1 MRSVWTWQLI
11 SIVKASLT
19 DAELITVKSCHFGYY
34 VEKSKQLSNRFTGA
48 HMSMKKMQQDSYLS
62 GGNAVFIESLYSRY
76 LKDENSVDENWRNWF
91 AELKK
96 GELEPDQ
103 DHLEVQAEMKTAV
116 RQKRNG
122 QAAAQR
128 STVNPAQHDA
138 KQLSVFQLINV
149 YRVKGHQRAK
159 LDPLGLAEPADIKEM
174 TLEGNNLSAADLD
187 TVFHSGSLFGIE
199 DAPLREIIERLE
211 KTYCGAIGT
220 EYMHIED
227 RVQKRWIQVQLE
239 TPMSTPNF
247 RKGRRNRILDR
258 VIAAENL
265 EKYLHTRYIGQKRFS
280 LEGGESL
287 IPILDRVV
295 QQAGVTSTHEVVIGM
310 AHRGR
315 LNVLT
320 NIFGKM
326 PSDLFD
332 EFEGKVELDDRY
344 NYDVKYHQG
353 FSSDIYSDSG
363 PMHLALAFNP
373 SHLEI
378 VDPVVEG
385 SVRARQRRLDDRTTN
400 DVLPVLIH
408 GDSAFAGQGVVMETF
423 NMCKTRGYKTG
434 GTIHIIVNNQIGF
447 TTSNPRDLRSSVY
460 CTEVA
465 RIVQAPIF
473 HVNGDDPEACVF
485 IAEIAVIYRETFQQ
499 DVVIDMVC
507 YRRYGH
513 NEADEPAVTQPLM
526 YQKIRKHPRLV
537 ERHAERLIAEGFITR
552 QKVDEMIADYRRA
565 VDEGG
570 AVALNVISGLEP
582 SAARDWAE
590 VKKGDVNI
598 TSGTAV
604 SVEKIQH
611 LGKRMLTLPDGFEL
625 HSRVAKIMDSRAKML
640 AGEVAGDWGFAENLA
655 YATLL
660 DDGLRI
666 RLSGQDSERGTFF
679 HRHAALHDQK
689 SGEIYKPLK
698 YIAEGQPR
706 FEVINSFLS
715 EEAVL
720 GFEYGYSSTDPKTLV
735 IWEAQFGDF
744 ANGAQ
749 VVIDQFISSGEIK
762 WGRLSGLVML
772 LPHGY
777 EGQGPEHSSARVE
790 RYLELC
796 AQHNMRVVQP
806 TMPAQIFHLLRSQM
820 LCGFRKPLV
829 VMSPKSLLRHPRAV
843 SPLSDYSEGEFQKVI
858 PEIDKLD
865 DAKVKRLILCSG
877 KIYFKLYE
885 SRQASYDHSTA
896 IVRVEQLYPF
906 PKIDLTAMH
915 TRYPNLTNIVWCQ
928 DEPRNQGAF
937 REFKARLNDIF
948 RPLRVQYA
956 GRSSSASP
964 AVGYLALHQEQE
976 ARLVS
981 EAFESEYT
989 TDLKGV
995 S

>member
-1 MRSVWTWQLI
+1 MKYVVQHKRAGNGI
-11 SIVKASLT
+11 SSS
-19 DAELITVKSCHFGYY
+19 ELS
-34 VEKSKQLSNRFTGA
+34 E
-48 HMSMKKMQQDSYLS
+48 
-62 GGNAVFIESLYSRY
+62 
-76 LKDENSVDENWRNWF
+76 
-91 AELKK
+91 
-96 GELEPDQ
+96 
-103 DHLEVQAEMKTAV
+103 
-116 RQKRNG
+116 
-122 QAAAQR
+122 
-128 STVNPAQHDA
+128 HDA
-138 KQLSVFQLINV
+138 KQVRVLQLINA
-149 YRVKGHQRAK
+149 YRVKGHERAG
-159 LDPLGLAEPADIKEM
+159 LDPLEMNPRPEVKEM
-174 TLEGNNLSAADLD
+174 TLAGNNLGEADLD
-187 TVFHSGSLFGIE
+187 TVFNTGSLFGVE
-199 DAPLREIIERLE
+199 AAPLREIIERVE
-211 KTYCGAIGT
+211 KTYCGTIGS

-227 RVQKRWIQVQLE
+227 RAQKRWIQVQIE
-239 TPMSTPNF
+239 TSLATPSF
-247 RKGRRNRILDR
+247 REGRRNRIMDR
-258 VIAAENL
+258 IIAAENL

-326 PSDLFD
+326 PSHLFD
-332 EFEGKVELDDRY
+332 EFEGNVELDERY

-353 FSSDIYSDSG
+353 FSSDIYTDSG

-385 SVRARQRRLDDRTTN
+385 SVRARQRRFTDRNTN

-423 NMCKTRGYKTG
+423 NMCQTRGYKTG

-447 TTSNPRDLRSSVY
+447 TTSNPRDMRSSLY

-465 RIVQAPIF
+465 RMVQAPIF

-485 IAEIAVIYRETFQQ
+485 IAEIAVKYRETFQR

-526 YQKIRKHPRLV
+526 YQKIRNHPRLADL
-537 ERHAERLIAEGFITR
+537 HAQRLIDEGFTTR
-552 QKVDEMIADYRRA
+552 EKIDDMVADYRRA
-565 VDEGG
+565 LEEGG

-582 SAARDWAE
+582 VAARDWAGLQE
-590 VKKGDVNI
+590 GDVNS
-598 TSGTAV
+598 TPGTKV
-604 SVEKIQH
+604 TKKKIQD
-611 LGKRMLTLPDGFEL
+611 LGKRMLTLPEGFQL
-625 HSRVAKIMDSRAKML
+625 HSRVARIMENRAKML
-640 AGEVAGDWGFAENLA
+640 AGKLPGDWGFAENLA

-660 DDGLRI
+660 DDGYSI

-679 HRHAALHDQK
+679 HRHAALHDQNT
-689 SGEIYKPLK
+689 GEIYKPLK
-698 YIAEGQPR
+698 FLAEDQPR

-720 GFEYGYSSTDPKTLV
+720 GFEYGYSSTDPRTLV

-749 VVIDQFISSGEIK
+749 VVIDQFISSGEMK

-777 EGQGPEHSSARVE
+777 EGQGPEHSSARIE

-796 AQHNMRVVQP
+796 AQHNMRVAQP
-806 TMPAQIFHLLRSQM
+806 TLPAQIFHLLRSQM

-829 VMSPKSLLRHPRAV
+829 VLTPKSLLRHERAV
-843 SPLSDYSEGEFQKVI
+843 SSLDDYSKGEFQKVI
-858 PEIDKLD
+858 PEIDKINKK
-865 DAKVKRLILCSG
+865 KVTRLILCSG
-877 KIYFKLYE
+877 KIYYKLYE
-885 SRQASYDHSTA
+885 SREHDYDHSTA
-896 IVRVEQLYPF
+896 IVRIEQLYPF
-906 PKIDLTAMH
+906 PKVDLKVIQEG
-915 TRYPNLTNIVWCQ
+915 YPALKNVVWCQ
-928 DEPRNQGAF
+928 DEPRNQGMF
-937 REFKARLNDIF
+937 REFKSRLNEIF
-948 RPLRVQYA
+948 APIQVQYA
-956 GRSSSASP
+956 GRISAASP
-964 AVGYLALHQEQE
+964 AVGYMALHQQQE
-976 ARLVS
+976 AQLVKD
-981 EAFESEYT
+981 AFEAEYS
-989 TDLKGV
+989 DKLE
-995 S
+995 

>member
-1 MRSVWTWQLI
+1 
-11 SIVKASLT
+11 
-19 DAELITVKSCHFGYY
+19 
-34 VEKSKQLSNRFTGA
+34 
-48 HMSMKKMQQDSYLS
+48 MSMKKMQQQSYLHGS
-62 GGNAVFIESLYSRY
+62 NAAFIEELYSRY
-76 LKDENSVDENWRNWF
+76 LKDENDVDENWRNWF
-91 AELKK
+91 AELRN
-96 GELEPDQ
+96 GELTADQ
-103 DHLEVQAEMKTAV
+103 DHLEIQAQMKTAV
-116 RQKRNG
+116 RNKKAGNG
-122 QAAAQR
+122 I
-128 STVNPAQHDA
+128 SGGDLHQHDA
-138 KQLSVFQLINV
+138 KQVRILQLINA
-149 YRVKGHQRAK
+149 YRVKGHQRAR
-159 LDPLGLAEPADIKEM
+159 LDPLSLNPLSEVKEM
-174 TLEGNNLSAADLD
+174 TLAGNDLSDADLD
-187 TVFHSGSLFGIE
+187 TVFNTGSLFGVE

-211 KTYCGAIGT
+211 KTYCGAIGS

-227 RVQKRWIQVQLE
+227 RSQKRWIQVQIE
-239 TPMSTPNF
+239 TSLATPNF
-247 RKGRRNRILDR
+247 REGRRNRILDR
-258 VIAAENL
+258 IIAAENL

-280 LEGGESL
+280 LEGGEAL
-287 IPILDRVV
+287 IPIVDRVV

-332 EFEGKVELDDRY
+332 EFEGNVDLDERY
-344 NYDVKYHQG
+344 NHDVKYHQG
-353 FSSDIYSDSG
+353 FSSDIYTDSG

-385 SVRARQRRLDDRTTN
+385 SVRARQRRLTDRTTN

-447 TTSNPRDLRSSVY
+447 TTSNPRDMRSSVY

-465 RIVQAPIF
+465 RMVQAPIF

-485 IAEIAVIYRETFQQ
+485 IAEIAVKYRETFKQ
-499 DVVIDMVC
+499 DVVIDMIC

-526 YQKIRKHPRLV
+526 YEAIRKHPRLA
-537 ERHAERLIAEGFITR
+537 ELHAQRLIDEGFTTR
-552 QKVDEMIADYRRA
+552 EKVDEMVADYRRA
-565 VDEGG
+565 LDEGG

-582 SAARDWAE
+582 TAARDWAGLQD
-590 VKKGDVNI
+590 GDVNAS
-598 TSGTAV
+598 SGTRVAAK
-604 SVEKIQH
+604 KIKQ
-611 LGKRMLTLPDGFEL
+611 LGQSILNLPQDFTLHP
-625 HSRVAKIMDSRAKML
+625 RVAKIMENRQQMIDGKL
-640 AGEVAGDWGFAENLA
+640 PGDWGFAENLA
-655 YATLL
+655 YATIL
-660 DDGLRI
+660 DDGYSI

-689 SGEIYKPLK
+689 TGEIYKPLK
-698 YIAEGQPR
+698 FLSENQPR

-749 VVIDQFISSGEIK
+749 VVIDQFISSGEMK

-777 EGQGPEHSSARVE
+777 EGQGPEHSSARIE

-806 TMPAQIFHLLRSQM
+806 TLPAQVFHLLRSQM
-820 LCGFRKPLV
+820 ICSFRKPLII
-829 VMSPKSLLRHPRAV
+829 MSPKSLLRHELAV
-843 SPLSDYSEGEFQKVI
+843 SPLSAYSKGEFMKVI
-858 PEIDKLD
+858 PEIDDID
-865 DAKVKRLILCSG
+865 DASVTRLVLCSG
-877 KIYFKLYE
+877 KIYYKLYQTRE
-885 SRQASYDHSTA
+885 QQYDHSTA
-896 IVRVEQLYPF
+896 IVRIEQLYPF
-906 PKIDLTAMH
+906 PKLDLNAIH
-915 TRYPNLTNIVWCQ
+915 ARYPALKNVVWCQ
-928 DEPRNQGAF
+928 DEPRNQGMF
-937 REFKARLNDIF
+937 REFKSRLNEIF
-948 RPLRVQYA
+948 APLQVQYS
-956 GRSSSASP
+956 GRISAASP
-964 AVGYLALHQEQE
+964 AVGYMALHLKQE
-976 ARLVS
+976 AQLVK
-981 EAFESEYT
+981 EAFEAGYS
-989 TDLKGV
+989 DKLD
-995 S
+995 

>member
-1 MRSVWTWQLI
+1 
-11 SIVKASLT
+11 
-19 DAELITVKSCHFGYY
+19 
-34 VEKSKQLSNRFTGA
+34 
-48 HMSMKKMQQDSYLS
+48 MSMKTMQQQSYLS
-62 GGNAVFIESLYSRY
+62 GSNAAFIEELYSRY
-76 LKDENSVDENWRNWF
+76 LKDENDVEENWRNWF
-91 AELKK
+91 AELKN
-96 GELEPDQ
+96 GELSADQ
-103 DHLEVQAEMKTAV
+103 DHLEIQAQMRSAV
-116 RQKRNG
+116 RNKRSG
-122 QAAAQR
+122 KGI
-128 STVNPAQHDA
+128 SGSELHEHET
-138 KQLSVFQLINV
+138 KQLKVFQLINV
-149 YRVKGHQRAK
+149 YRVKGHQRAR
-159 LDPLGLAEPADIKEM
+159 LDPLNLSKAPEVKEM
-174 TLEGNNLSAADLD
+174 TLAGNDLGAEELD
-187 TVFHSGSLFGIE
+187 TVFNSGSLFGIE
-199 DAPLREIIERLE
+199 DAPLREIIDRLE
-211 KTYCGAIGT
+211 KTYCGTIGS

-227 RVQKRWIQVQLE
+227 RSQKRWIQVQIE
-239 TPMSTPNF
+239 TSMAKPDF
-247 RKGRRNRILDR
+247 REGRRNRILDR
-258 VIAAENL
+258 IIAAENL

-280 LEGGESL
+280 LEGGEAL
-287 IPILDRVV
+287 IPIIDRVV

-332 EFEGKVELDDRY
+332 EFEGNVEFDERY

-353 FSSDIYSDSG
+353 FSSDIYTDSG

-385 SVRARQRRLDDRTTN
+385 SVRARQRRFTDRTTN

-423 NMCKTRGYKTG
+423 NMCQTRGYKTG

-447 TTSNPRDLRSSVY
+447 TTSNPRDMRSSLY

-485 IAEIAVIYRETFQQ
+485 IAEIAVKYRETFKQ

-513 NEADEPAVTQPLM
+513 NEADEPAVTQPMM
-526 YQKIRKHPRLV
+526 YEAIRKHPRLA
-537 ERHAERLIAEGFITR
+537 ELHADRLIKEGFTTR
-552 QKVDEMIADYRRA
+552 KKVDEMIADYRRA
-565 VDEGG
+565 LDEGG

-582 SAARDWAE
+582 TAARDWVGLTE
-590 VKKGDVNI
+590 GDVNS
-598 TSGTAV
+598 TAGTG
-604 SVEKIQH
+604 VEADRIQQ
-611 LGKRMLTLPDGFEL
+611 LGQRILTLPEGFKM
-625 HSRVAKIMDSRAKML
+625 HPRVARIMENRRKML
-640 AGEVAGDWGFAENLA
+640 DGNVQGDWGFAENLA
-655 YATLL
+655 YATIL
-660 DDGLRI
+660 DDGYSI

-679 HRHAALHDQK
+679 HRHAALHDQATGK
-689 SGEIYKPLK
+689 IYKPLK
-698 YIAEGQPR
+698 YLSADQPR

-749 VVIDQFISSGEIK
+749 VVIDQFISSGEMK

-777 EGQGPEHSSARVE
+777 EGQGPEHSSARIE

-806 TMPAQIFHLLRSQM
+806 TLPAQIFHVLRSQM
-820 LCGFRKPLV
+820 ACNFRKPLI
-829 VMSPKSLLRHPRAV
+829 VMSPKSLLRHELAV
-843 SPLSDYSEGEFQKVI
+843 SPLSAYSEGEFMKVI
-858 PEIDKLD
+858 PEIDDID
-865 DAKVKRLILCSG
+865 DARVKRLILCSG

-885 SRQASYDHSTA
+885 TREQQYDHGTA
-896 IVRVEQLYPF
+896 IARVEQLYPF
-906 PKIDLTAMH
+906 PKLDLNAMH
-915 TRYPNLTNIVWCQ
+915 ARYPALENIVWCQ
-928 DEPRNQGAF
+928 DEPRNQGMF
-937 REFKARLNDIF
+937 REFKSRLNEIF
-948 RPLRVQYA
+948 APLQVQYS
-956 GRSSSASP
+956 GRISAASP
-964 AVGYLALHQEQE
+964 AVGYMALHQKQE
-976 ARLVS
+976 TKLVRD
-981 EAFESEYT
+981 AFEAEYS
-989 TDLKGV
+989 DRLE
-995 S
+995 

>member
-1 MRSVWTWQLI
+1 
-11 SIVKASLT
+11 
-19 DAELITVKSCHFGYY
+19 
-34 VEKSKQLSNRFTGA
+34 
-48 HMSMKKMQQDSYLS
+48 MQEESYLF
-62 GGNAVFIESLYSRY
+62 GNNAVFIEELYSRY
-76 LKDENSVDENWRNWF
+76 LKNEADVDENWRSWF
-91 AELKK
+91 ESLKN
-96 GELEPDQ
+96 GELASDA
-103 DHLEVQAEMKTAV
+103 DHLEIQQQMKSAV
-116 RQKRNG
+116 MKRRNG
-122 QAAAQR
+122 AALV
-128 STVNPAQHDA
+128 SGDVLHEHDA
-138 KQLSVFQLINV
+138 KQVSVLQLINA
-149 YRVKGHQRAK
+149 YRVKGHQKAR
-159 LDPLGLAEPADIKEM
+159 LDPLSLSPIPEIKEM
-174 TLEGNNLSAADLD
+174 TLAGNKLGEEDLD
-187 TVFHSGSLFGIE
+187 TVFNTGSLFGVE
-199 DAPLREIIERLE
+199 EATLRDIIDRLE
-211 KTYCGAIGT
+211 KTYCGTVGS

-227 RVQKRWIQVQLE
+227 RAQKRWIQVQLE
-239 TPMSTPNF
+239 TSLASPNF
-247 RKGRRNRILDR
+247 REGRRNRILDR
-258 VIAAENL
+258 IIAAENL

-295 QQAGVTSTHEVVIGM
+295 QQAGVTQTHEVVIGM

-326 PSDLFD
+326 PSNLFD
-332 EFEGKVELDDRY
+332 EFEGNVEISDRY

-353 FSSDIYSDSG
+353 FSSDIYTDSG

-385 SVRARQRRLDDRTTN
+385 SVRARQRRFNDRKTN

-447 TTSNPRDLRSSVY
+447 TTSNPRDVRSTLY

-465 RIVQAPIF
+465 RMVQAPIF

-485 IAEIAVIYRETFQQ
+485 IAEIAVKYRETFQQ

-507 YRRYGH
+507 YRRHGH

-526 YQKIRKHPRLV
+526 YQAIRKHPRIVDLHAQRLV
-537 ERHAERLIAEGFITR
+537 DEGFTTR
-552 QKVDEMIADYRRA
+552 EKIDQMVEDYRRA
-565 VDEGG
+565 LDEGG
-570 AVALNVISGLEP
+570 AVALNVISGLEA
-582 SAARDWAE
+582 STARDWAGLHD
-590 VKKGDVNI
+590 GDVNI
-598 TSGTAV
+598 TPGTAV
-604 SVEKIQH
+604 EADTIQS
-611 LGKRMLTLPDGFEL
+611 LGKRMLTLPEGFKL
-625 HSRVAKIMDSRAKML
+625 HSRVKKIMENREKML
-640 AGEVAGDWGFAENLA
+640 KGEIPGDWGFAETLA

-660 DDGLRI
+660 NDGFRI

-679 HRHAALHDQK
+679 HRHAALHDQET
-689 SGEIYKPLK
+689 GEIYKPLK
-698 YIAEGQPR
+698 FLAEDQPR

-720 GFEYGYSSTDPKTLV
+720 GFEYGYSSTDPNALV

-749 VVIDQFISSGEIK
+749 VVIDQFISSGEMK

-777 EGQGPEHSSARVE
+777 EGQGPEHSSARIE

-806 TMPAQIFHLLRSQM
+806 TLPAQIFHLLRSQM
-820 LCGFRKPLV
+820 LCKFRKPLV
-829 VMSPKSLLRHPRAV
+829 VMTPKSLLRHESAV
-843 SPLSDYSEGEFQKVI
+843 SPLSAYSEGEFQKII
-858 PEIDKLD
+858 PEIDEVD
-865 DAKVKRLILCSG
+865 DSKVKRLILCSG

-885 SRQASYDHSTA
+885 TRAHEYDHTTA

-906 PKIDLTAMH
+906 PKVDLNAVH
-915 TRYPNLTNIVWCQ
+915 ERYPALENVVWCQ
-928 DEPRNQGAF
+928 DEPRNQGTF
-937 REFKARLNDIF
+937 REFKSRLNEIF
-948 RPLRVQYA
+948 APIQVQYS
-956 GRSSSASP
+956 GRISAASP
-964 AVGYLALHQEQE
+964 AAGYMALHLEQE
-976 ARLVS
+976 AKLVKD
-981 EAFESEYT
+981 AFEAEYS
-989 TDLKGV
+989 DKLD
-995 S
+995 

>member
-1 MRSVWTWQLI
+1 
-11 SIVKASLT
+11 
-19 DAELITVKSCHFGYY
+19 
-34 VEKSKQLSNRFTGA
+34 
-48 HMSMKKMQQDSYLS
+48 MSMKKMQQQSYLS
-62 GGNAVFIESLYSRY
+62 GGNAAFIEELYSRY
-76 LKDENSVDENWRNWF
+76 LKDENDVDENWRNWF
-91 AELKK
+91 AELKN
-96 GELEPDQ
+96 GELTPDQ
-103 DHLEVQAEMKTAV
+103 DHLEIQQQMRYAVQH
-116 RQKRNG
+116 KRPGNG
-122 QAAAQR
+122 I
-128 STVNPAQHDA
+128 SGGELHEHDA
-138 KQLSVFQLINV
+138 KQVRVLQLING
-149 YRVKGHQRAK
+149 YRVKGHERAR
-159 LDPLGLAEPADIKEM
+159 LDPLNMSEQSEIKEM
-174 TLEGNNLSAADLD
+174 TLAGNSLSEADFD
-187 TVFHSGSLFGIE
+187 TVFNTGSLFGVE
-199 DAPLREIIERLE
+199 DAPLREIIERVE
-211 KTYCGAIGT
+211 KTYCGTIGS

-227 RVQKRWIQVQLE
+227 RAQKRWIQVQIE
-239 TPMSTPNF
+239 TSLATPNF
-247 RKGRRNRILDR
+247 REGRRNRIMDR
-258 VIAAENL
+258 IIAAENL

-295 QQAGVTSTHEVVIGM
+295 QQAGVTNTHEVVIGM

-332 EFEGKVELDDRY
+332 EFEGNVEINERY

-353 FSSDIYSDSG
+353 FSSDIYTDSG

-385 SVRARQRRLDDRTTN
+385 SVRARQRRFNDRTTN

-423 NMCKTRGYKTG
+423 NMCQTRGYKTG
-434 GTIHIIVNNQIGF
+434 GTIHVIVNNQIGF
-447 TTSNPRDLRSSVY
+447 TTSNPRDMRSSLY

-465 RIVQAPIF
+465 RMVQAPIF

-485 IAEIAVIYRETFQQ
+485 IAEIAVKYRETFQR

-526 YQKIRKHPRLV
+526 YEAIRKHPRLADL
-537 ERHAERLIAEGFITR
+537 HAQRLIDEGFTTR
-552 QKVDEMIADYRRA
+552 EKIDEMVADYRRA
-565 VDEGG
+565 LDEGG

-582 SAARDWAE
+582 TAARDWAGLHE
-590 VKKGDVNI
+590 GDVNI
-598 TSGTAV
+598 TPGTKV
-604 SVEKIQH
+604 TKKKFQQ
-611 LGKRMLTLPDGFEL
+611 LGKQMLTLPEGFKL
-625 HSRVAKIMDSRAKML
+625 HSRVARIMENRQQML
-640 AGEVAGDWGFAENLA
+640 AGKIPSDWGFAENMA

-660 DDGLRI
+660 DDGYGI

-679 HRHAALHDQK
+679 HRHAAVHHQDT
-689 SGEIYKPLK
+689 GVIHKPLK
-698 YIAEGQPR
+698 YLADDQPR

-720 GFEYGYSSTDPKTLV
+720 GFEYGYSSTDPRTLV

-749 VVIDQFISSGEIK
+749 VVIDQFISSGEMK

-777 EGQGPEHSSARVE
+777 EGQGPEHSSARIE

-806 TMPAQIFHLLRSQM
+806 SLPAQIFHLLRTQM
-820 LCGFRKPLV
+820 MCGFRKPLI

-843 SPLSDYSEGEFQKVI
+843 SSLDDYIKGEFQKVI
-858 PEIDKLD
+858 PEIDKIND
-865 DAKVKRLILCSG
+865 KKVKRLILCSG
-877 KIYFKLYE
+877 KIYYKLYE
-885 SRQASYDHSTA
+885 TREQQYDHSTA
-896 IVRVEQLYPF
+896 IVRIEQLYPF
-906 PKIDLTAMH
+906 PRVDLKAIH
-915 TRYPNLTNIVWCQ
+915 DRYPALENVAWCQ
-928 DEPRNQGAF
+928 DEPRNQGMF
-937 REFKARLNDIF
+937 REFKSRLNEIF
-948 RPLRVQYA
+948 APIQVQYA
-956 GRSSSASP
+956 GRISAASP
-964 AVGYLALHQEQE
+964 AVGYMALHQKQE
-976 ARLVS
+976 AELVKS
-981 EAFESEYT
+981 AFEAEYS
-989 TDLKGV
+989 DKLE
-995 S
+995 

>member
-1 MRSVWTWQLI
+1 
-11 SIVKASLT
+11 LT
-19 DAELITVKSCHFGYY
+19 
-34 VEKSKQLSNRFTGA
+34 
-48 HMSMKKMQQDSYLS
+48 
-62 GGNAVFIESLYSRY
+62 
-76 LKDENSVDENWRNWF
+76 
-91 AELKK
+91 
-96 GELEPDQ
+96 PDQ
-103 DHLEVQAEMKTAV
+103 DHLEIREQMKYVVQH
-116 RQKRNG
+116 KRAGNG
-122 QAAAQR
+122 I
-128 STVNPAQHDA
+128 SSSELSEHDA
-138 KQLSVFQLINV
+138 KQVRVLQLINA
-149 YRVKGHQRAK
+149 YRVKGHERAG
-159 LDPLGLAEPADIKEM
+159 LDPLEMNPRPEVKEM
-174 TLEGNNLSAADLD
+174 TLAGNNLGEADLD
-187 TVFHSGSLFGIE
+187 TVFNTGSLFGVE
-199 DAPLREIIERLE
+199 AAPLREIIERVE
-211 KTYCGAIGT
+211 KTYCGTIGS

-227 RVQKRWIQVQLE
+227 RAQKRWIQVQIE
-239 TPMSTPNF
+239 TSLATPSF
-247 RKGRRNRILDR
+247 REGRRNRIMDR
-258 VIAAENL
+258 IIAAENL

-326 PSDLFD
+326 PSHLFD
-332 EFEGKVELDDRY
+332 EFEGNVELDERY

-353 FSSDIYSDSG
+353 FSSDIYTDSG

-385 SVRARQRRLDDRTTN
+385 SVRARQRRFTDRNTN

-423 NMCKTRGYKTG
+423 NMCQTRGYKTG

-447 TTSNPRDLRSSVY
+447 TTSNPRDMRSSLY

-465 RIVQAPIF
+465 RMVQAPIF

-485 IAEIAVIYRETFQQ
+485 IAEIAVKYRETFQR

-526 YQKIRKHPRLV
+526 YQKIRNHPRLADL
-537 ERHAERLIAEGFITR
+537 HAQRLIDEGFTTR
-552 QKVDEMIADYRRA
+552 EKIDDMVADYRRA
-565 VDEGG
+565 LEEGG

-582 SAARDWAE
+582 VAARDWAGLQE
-590 VKKGDVNI
+590 GDVNS
-598 TSGTAV
+598 TPGTKV
-604 SVEKIQH
+604 TKKKIQD
-611 LGKRMLTLPDGFEL
+611 LGKRMLTLPEGFQL
-625 HSRVAKIMDSRAKML
+625 HSRVARIMENRAKML
-640 AGEVAGDWGFAENLA
+640 AGKLPGDWGFAENLA

-660 DDGLRI
+660 DDGYSI

-679 HRHAALHDQK
+679 HRHAALHDQNT
-689 SGEIYKPLK
+689 GEIYKPLK
-698 YIAEGQPR
+698 FLAEDQPR

-720 GFEYGYSSTDPKTLV
+720 GFEYGYSSTDPRTLV

-749 VVIDQFISSGEIK
+749 VVIDQFISSGEMK

-777 EGQGPEHSSARVE
+777 EGQGPEHSSARIE

-796 AQHNMRVVQP
+796 AQHNMRVAQP
-806 TMPAQIFHLLRSQM
+806 TLPAQIFHLLRSQM

-829 VMSPKSLLRHPRAV
+829 VLTPKSLLRHERAV
-843 SPLSDYSEGEFQKVI
+843 SSLDDYSKGEFQKVI
-858 PEIDKLD
+858 PEIDKINKK
-865 DAKVKRLILCSG
+865 KVTRLILCSG
-877 KIYFKLYE
+877 KIYYKLYE
-885 SRQASYDHSTA
+885 SREHDYDHSTA
-896 IVRVEQLYPF
+896 IVRIEQLYPF
-906 PKIDLTAMH
+906 PKVDLKVIQEG
-915 TRYPNLTNIVWCQ
+915 YPALKNVVWCQ
-928 DEPRNQGAF
+928 DEPRNQGMF
-937 REFKARLNDIF
+937 REFKSRLNEIF
-948 RPLRVQYA
+948 APIQVQYA
-956 GRSSSASP
+956 GRISAASP
-964 AVGYLALHQEQE
+964 AVGYMALHQQQE
-976 ARLVS
+976 AQLVKD
-981 EAFESEYT
+981 AFEAEYS
-989 TDLKGV
+989 DKLE
-995 S
+995 

>member
-1 MRSVWTWQLI
+1 
-11 SIVKASLT
+11 
-19 DAELITVKSCHFGYY
+19 
-34 VEKSKQLSNRFTGA
+34 
-48 HMSMKKMQQDSYLS
+48 MSMKKMQQQSYLHGS
-62 GGNAVFIESLYSRY
+62 NAAFIEELYSHY
-76 LKDENSVDENWRNWF
+76 LQDEMSVDENWRNWF
-91 AELKK
+91 AELRN
-96 GELEPDQ
+96 GELTADQ
-103 DHLEVQAEMKTAV
+103 DHVQIQAQMKASV
-116 RQKRNG
+116 MNKRHTNG
-122 QAAAQR
+122 ATE
-128 STVNPAQHDA
+128 SVSNEHEA
-138 KQLSVFQLINV
+138 KQVKVLQLINSF
-149 YRVKGHQRAK
+149 RVKGHQRAQ
-159 LDPLGLAEPADIKEM
+159 LDPLGLAEMADIPEM
-174 TLEGNNLSAADLD
+174 TLAGHELGDADLD
-187 TVFHSGSLFGIE
+187 TVFKTGSLFGVDE
-199 DAPLREIIERLE
+199 VPLREIVRRLE
-211 KTYCGAIGT
+211 KTYCGTVGL

-227 RVQKRWIQVQLE
+227 LSQKRWIQEQIE
-239 TPMSTPNF
+239 TSLSTPDF
-247 RKGRRNRILDR
+247 REGRRNRILDR
-258 VIAAENL
+258 VIAAEIL

-332 EFEGKVELDDRY
+332 EFEGNVNLDERY
-344 NYDVKYHQG
+344 NHDVKYHQG
-353 FSSDIYSDSG
+353 FSSDIYTDSG

-385 SVRARQRRLDDRTTN
+385 SVRARQRRFPDRTTR

-447 TTSNPRDLRSSVY
+447 TTSNPRDMRSSLY

-485 IAEIAVIYRETFQQ
+485 VAEIATKYRETFQQ

-507 YRRYGH
+507 YRRHGH

-526 YQKIRKHPRLV
+526 YDAIRKHPRLV
-537 ERHAERLIAEGFITR
+537 DRHAERLIEEGFTTR
-552 QKVDEMIADYRRA
+552 EKIDEMVADYRRA
-565 VDEGG
+565 LDEGG

-582 SAARDWAE
+582 ATARDWAALHD
-590 VKKGDVNI
+590 GDVNI
-598 TSGTAV
+598 TPGTAV
-604 SVEKIQH
+604 AADKVQQ
-611 LGKRMLTLPDGFEL
+611 LGQSILTLPEGYKL
-625 HSRVAKIMDSRAKML
+625 HPRVAKIMEGRQNML
-640 AGEVAGDWGFAENLA
+640 DGEIAGDWGFAENLA

-660 DDGLRI
+660 DDGYNI

-689 SGEIYKPLK
+689 TGEIYKPLK
-698 YIAEGQPR
+698 HISEHQPR

-749 VVIDQFISSGEIK
+749 VVIDQFISSGEMK
-762 WGRLSGLVML
+762 WGRLSGLVMM

-777 EGQGPEHSSARVE
+777 EGQGPEHSSARIE

-796 AQHNMRVVQP
+796 AQHNMRVAQP
-806 TMPAQIFHLLRSQM
+806 TLPAQIFHLLRSQM
-820 LCGFRKPLV
+820 VCGFRKPLII
-829 VMSPKSLLRHPRAV
+829 MTPKSLLRHERAV
-843 SPLSDYSEGEFQKVI
+843 STLADYSEGEFKKVI
-858 PEIDKLD
+858 PEVDDID
-865 DAKVKRLILCSG
+865 DAAVKRLILCSG
-877 KIYFKLYE
+877 KVYFKLYE
-885 SRQASYDHSTA
+885 SRAENYDHSTA

-906 PKIDLTAMH
+906 PKQDLNEIHA
-915 TRYPNLTNIVWCQ
+915 RYPALENVVWCQ
-928 DEPRNQGAF
+928 DEPRNQGMF
-937 REFKARLNDIF
+937 REFKSRLNEIF
-948 RPLRVQYA
+948 TPIQVQYA
-956 GRSSSASP
+956 GRISAASP
-964 AVGYLALHQEQE
+964 AVGYMALHLQQETE
-976 ARLVS
+976 MVKS
-981 EAFESEYT
+981 AFEAEYS
-989 TDLKGV
+989 DRLE
-995 S
+995 

>member
-1 MRSVWTWQLI
+1 
-11 SIVKASLT
+11 
-19 DAELITVKSCHFGYY
+19 
-34 VEKSKQLSNRFTGA
+34 
-48 HMSMKKMQQDSYLS
+48 MSMKKMQQQSYLHGS
-62 GGNAVFIESLYSRY
+62 NAAFIEDLYSRY
-76 LKDENSVDENWRNWF
+76 LKDENAVEENWRNWF
-91 AELKK
+91 AELRN
-96 GELEPDQ
+96 GELTADQ
-103 DHLEVQAEMKTAV
+103 DHLEIQAQMKSAV
-116 RQKRNG
+116 RNKKSGNG
-122 QAAAQR
+122 I
-128 STVNPAQHDA
+128 SSGELHQHDA
-138 KQLSVFQLINV
+138 KQVRILQLINA
-149 YRVKGHQRAK
+149 YRVKGHQRAQ
-159 LDPLGLAEPADIKEM
+159 LDPLALNPLSEVKEM
-174 TLEGNNLSAADLD
+174 TLAGNDLSEADLD
-187 TVFHSGSLFGIE
+187 TVFNTGSLFGVE

-211 KTYCGAIGT
+211 KTYCGAIGS

-227 RVQKRWIQVQLE
+227 RSQKRWIQVQIE
-239 TPMSTPNF
+239 TSLATPNF
-247 RKGRRNRILDR
+247 REGRRNRILDR
-258 VIAAENL
+258 IIAAENL

-287 IPILDRVV
+287 IPIVDRVV

-332 EFEGKVELDDRY
+332 EFEGNVELDERY
-344 NYDVKYHQG
+344 NHDVKYHQG
-353 FSSDIYSDSG
+353 FSSDIYTDSG

-385 SVRARQRRLDDRTTN
+385 SVRARQRRLTDRTTN
-400 DVLPVLIH
+400 DVLPVLVH

-447 TTSNPRDLRSSVY
+447 TTSNPRDMRSSVY

-465 RIVQAPIF
+465 RMVQAPIF

-485 IAEIAVIYRETFQQ
+485 IAEIAVKYRETFKQ

-526 YQKIRKHPRLV
+526 YQAIRKHPRLA
-537 ERHAERLIAEGFITR
+537 ELHAQRLIDEGFTTR
-552 QKVDEMIADYRRA
+552 EKIDEMIADYRRA
-565 VDEGG
+565 LDEGG

-582 SAARDWAE
+582 MAARDW
-590 VKKGDVNI
+590 VGLQDGDVND
-598 TSGTAV
+598 TSGTGVAAK
-604 SVEKIQH
+604 KIKQ
-611 LGKRMLTLPDGFEL
+611 LGQAILNLPQDFTLHP
-625 HSRVAKIMDSRAKML
+625 RVAKIMENRQQMIDGKIQ
-640 AGEVAGDWGFAENLA
+640 GDWGFAENLA
-655 YATLL
+655 YATIL
-660 DDGLRI
+660 DDGYSI

-689 SGEIYKPLK
+689 TGEIYKPLK
-698 YIAEGQPR
+698 YLSENQPR

-744 ANGAQ
+744 AKGAQ
-749 VVIDQFISSGEIK
+749 VVIDQFISSGEMK

-777 EGQGPEHSSARVE
+777 EGQGPEHSSARIE

-806 TMPAQIFHLLRSQM
+806 TLPAQVFHVLRSQM
-820 LCGFRKPLV
+820 NCGFRKPLI
-829 VMSPKSLLRHPRAV
+829 VMSPKSLLRHELAV
-843 SPLSDYSEGEFQKVI
+843 SPLSAYSKGEFMKVI
-858 PEIDKLD
+858 PEIDDID
-865 DAKVKRLILCSG
+865 DASVTRLVLCSG
-877 KIYFKLYE
+877 KIYYKLYE
-885 SRQASYDHSTA
+885 TREQQYDHSTA
-896 IVRVEQLYPF
+896 IVRIEQLYPF
-906 PKIDLTAMH
+906 PKLDLNAIH
-915 TRYPNLTNIVWCQ
+915 ARYPALKNVVWCQ
-928 DEPRNQGAF
+928 DEPRNQGMF
-937 REFKARLNDIF
+937 REFKSRLNEIF
-948 RPLRVQYA
+948 APLQVQYS
-956 GRSSSASP
+956 GRISAASP
-964 AVGYLALHQEQE
+964 AVGYMALHQKQE
-976 ARLVS
+976 AQLVR
-981 EAFESEYT
+981 EAFEAGYS
-989 TDLKGV
+989 DKLD
-995 S
+995 

>member
-1 MRSVWTWQLI
+1 
-11 SIVKASLT
+11 
-19 DAELITVKSCHFGYY
+19 
-34 VEKSKQLSNRFTGA
+34 
-48 HMSMKKMQQDSYLS
+48 MSMKKMQQQSYLS
-62 GGNAVFIESLYSRY
+62 GANAAFIEELYSRY
-76 LKDENSVDENWRNWF
+76 LKDENDVDENWRNWF
-91 AELKK
+91 AELKN
-96 GELEPDQ
+96 GELTPDQ
-103 DHLEVQAEMKTAV
+103 DHLEIQQQMKYAV
-116 RQKRNG
+116 LHKRPGNG
-122 QAAAQR
+122 I
-128 STVNPAQHDA
+128 SGGELHEHDA
-138 KQLSVFQLINV
+138 KQVRVLQLINA
-149 YRVKGHQRAK
+149 YRVKGHEKAR
-159 LDPLGLAEPADIKEM
+159 LDPLKMSPRTEIKEM
-174 TLEGNNLSAADLD
+174 TLAGNNLSEADLD
-187 TVFHSGSLFGIE
+187 TVFNTGSLFGVE
-199 DAPLREIIERLE
+199 DATLREIIERVD
-211 KTYCGAIGT
+211 KTYCGAIGS

-227 RVQKRWIQVQLE
+227 RAQKRWIQVQIE
-239 TPMSTPNF
+239 TSLATPNF
-247 RKGRRNRILDR
+247 REGRRNRIMDR
-258 VIAAENL
+258 IIAAENL

-287 IPILDRVV
+287 IPIVDRVV

-332 EFEGKVELDDRY
+332 EFEGNVELDERY
-344 NYDVKYHQG
+344 NHDVKYHQG
-353 FSSDIYSDSG
+353 FSSDIYTDSG

-385 SVRARQRRLDDRTTN
+385 SVRARQRRFSDRTTN

-423 NMCKTRGYKTG
+423 NMCQTRGYKTG

-447 TTSNPRDLRSSVY
+447 TTSNPRDMRSSLY

-465 RIVQAPIF
+465 RMVQAPIF

-485 IAEIAVIYRETFQQ
+485 IAEIAVKYRETFQR

-526 YQKIRKHPRLV
+526 YAAIRKHPRLADL
-537 ERHAERLIAEGFITR
+537 HAQRLIDEGFTTR
-552 QKVDEMIADYRRA
+552 EKIDEMVADYRRA
-565 VDEGG
+565 LDEGG

-582 SAARDWAE
+582 TTARDWAGLHE
-590 VKKGDVNI
+590 GDVN
-598 TSGTAV
+598 TTPGTKV
-604 SVEKIQH
+604 TKKKFQE
-611 LGKRMLTLPDGFEL
+611 LGQRMLTLPEGFKM
-625 HSRVAKIMDSRAKML
+625 HSRVARIMENRQQML
-640 AGEVAGDWGFAENLA
+640 AGKLPSDWGFAENMA

-660 DDGLRI
+660 DDGYGV

-679 HRHAALHDQK
+679 HRHAAVHDQNT
-689 SGEIYKPLK
+689 GDIHKPLK
-698 YIAEGQPR
+698 YLSEDQPR

-749 VVIDQFISSGEIK
+749 VV
-762 WGRLSGLVML
+762 SGLVML

-777 EGQGPEHSSARVE
+777 EGQGPEHSSARIE

-806 TMPAQIFHLLRSQM
+806 SLPAQVFHLLRSQM
-820 LCGFRKPLV
+820 MCGFRKPLV
-829 VMSPKSLLRHPRAV
+829 VMSPKSLLRHERAV
-843 SPLSDYSEGEFQKVI
+843 SSLDDYSKGEFQKVI
-858 PEIDKLD
+858 PEIDKVND
-865 DAKVKRLILCSG
+865 KKVKRLILCSG

-885 SRQASYDHSTA
+885 TREQQYDQSTA
-896 IVRVEQLYPF
+896 IVRIEQLYPF
-906 PKIDLTAMH
+906 PRVDLKAIH
-915 TRYPNLTNIVWCQ
+915 DRYPALKNVVWCQ
-928 DEPRNQGAF
+928 DEPRNQGMF
-937 REFKARLNDIF
+937 REFKSRLNEIF
-948 RPLRVQYA
+948 APIQVQYA
-956 GRSSSASP
+956 GRISAASP
-964 AVGYLALHQEQE
+964 AVGYMALHQKQE
-976 ARLVS
+976 AELVKS
-981 EAFESEYT
+981 AFEAEYS
-989 TDLKGV
+989 DKLE
-995 S
+995 

>member
-1 MRSVWTWQLI
+1 
-11 SIVKASLT
+11 
-19 DAELITVKSCHFGYY
+19 
-34 VEKSKQLSNRFTGA
+34 
-48 HMSMKKMQQDSYLS
+48 MSMKKMQQQSYLHGS
-62 GGNAVFIESLYSRY
+62 NAAFIEELYSHY
-76 LKDENSVDENWRNWF
+76 LQDEMSVDENWRNWF
-91 AELKK
+91 AELRN
-96 GELEPDQ
+96 GELTADQ
-103 DHLEVQAEMKTAV
+103 DHVQIQAQMKAAV
-116 RQKRNG
+116 MNKRHTNG
-122 QAAAQR
+122 ATE
-128 STVNPAQHDA
+128 SVSNEHEA
-138 KQLSVFQLINV
+138 KQVKVLQLINSF
-149 YRVKGHQRAK
+149 RVKGHQRAQ
-159 LDPLGLAEPADIKEM
+159 LDPLGLAEMADIPEM
-174 TLEGNNLSAADLD
+174 TLAGHELGDADLD
-187 TVFHSGSLFGIE
+187 TVFKTGSLFGVDE
-199 DAPLREIIERLE
+199 VPLREIVRRLE
-211 KTYCGAIGT
+211 KTYCGTVGL

-227 RVQKRWIQVQLE
+227 LSQKRWIQEQIE
-239 TPMSTPNF
+239 TSLSTPDF
-247 RKGRRNRILDR
+247 REGRRNRILDR
-258 VIAAENL
+258 VIAAEIL

-332 EFEGKVELDDRY
+332 EFEGNVNLDERY
-344 NYDVKYHQG
+344 NHDVKYHQG
-353 FSSDIYSDSG
+353 FSSDIYTDSG

-385 SVRARQRRLDDRTTN
+385 SVRARQRRFPDRTTR

-447 TTSNPRDLRSSVY
+447 TTSNPRDMRSSLY

-485 IAEIAVIYRETFQQ
+485 VAEIATKYRETFQQ

-507 YRRYGH
+507 YRRHGH

-526 YQKIRKHPRLV
+526 YDAIRKHPRLV
-537 ERHAERLIAEGFITR
+537 DRHAERLIEEGFTTR
-552 QKVDEMIADYRRA
+552 EKIDEMVADYRRA
-565 VDEGG
+565 LDEGG

-582 SAARDWAE
+582 ATARDWAALHD
-590 VKKGDVNI
+590 GDVNI
-598 TSGTAV
+598 TPGTAV
-604 SVEKIQH
+604 AADKVQQ
-611 LGKRMLTLPDGFEL
+611 LGQSILTLPEGYKL
-625 HSRVAKIMDSRAKML
+625 HPRVAKIMEGRQNML
-640 AGEVAGDWGFAENLA
+640 DGEIAGDWGFAENLA

-660 DDGLRI
+660 DDGYNI

-689 SGEIYKPLK
+689 TGEIYKPLK
-698 YIAEGQPR
+698 HISEHQPR

-749 VVIDQFISSGEIK
+749 VVIDQFISSGEMK
-762 WGRLSGLVML
+762 WGRLSGLVMM

-777 EGQGPEHSSARVE
+777 EGQGPEHSSARIE

-796 AQHNMRVVQP
+796 AQHNMRVAQP
-806 TMPAQIFHLLRSQM
+806 TLPAQIFHLLRSQM
-820 LCGFRKPLV
+820 VCGFRKPLII
-829 VMSPKSLLRHPRAV
+829 MTPKSLLRHERAV
-843 SPLSDYSEGEFQKVI
+843 STLADYSEGEFKKVI
-858 PEIDKLD
+858 PEVDDID
-865 DAKVKRLILCSG
+865 DAAVKRLILCSG
-877 KIYFKLYE
+877 KVYFKLYE
-885 SRQASYDHSTA
+885 SRAENYDHSTA

-906 PKIDLTAMH
+906 PKQDLNEIHA
-915 TRYPNLTNIVWCQ
+915 RYPALENVVWCQ
-928 DEPRNQGAF
+928 DEPRNQGMF
-937 REFKARLNDIF
+937 REFKSRLNEIF
-948 RPLRVQYA
+948 TPIQVQYA
-956 GRSSSASP
+956 GRISAASP
-964 AVGYLALHQEQE
+964 AVGYMALHLQQETE
-976 ARLVS
+976 MVKS
-981 EAFESEYT
+981 AFEAEYS
-989 TDLKGV
+989 DRLE
-995 S
+995 

>member
-1 MRSVWTWQLI
+1 
-11 SIVKASLT
+11 
-19 DAELITVKSCHFGYY
+19 
-34 VEKSKQLSNRFTGA
+34 
-48 HMSMKKMQQDSYLS
+48 MSMKKMQQQSYLHGS
-62 GGNAVFIESLYSRY
+62 NAAFIEELYSRY
-76 LKDENSVDENWRNWF
+76 LQDENSVDENWRNWF
-91 AELKK
+91 SELGNGELRK
-96 GELEPDQ
+96 GELIPDQ
-103 DHLEVQAEMKTAV
+103 DHLQIQAQMKTTV
-116 RQKRNG
+116 MNKRRG
-122 QAAAQR
+122 SAATG
-128 STVNPAQHDA
+128 TVSNEHEG
-138 KQLSVFQLINV
+138 KQVKVLQLISA
-149 YRVKGHQRAK
+149 YRVKGHQKAR
-159 LDPLGLAEPADIKEM
+159 LDPLGLAEIPDILEM
-174 TLEGNNLSAADLD
+174 TLAGNELGEADLD
-187 TVFHSGSLFGIE
+187 TVFKTGSLFGVDE
-199 DAPLREIIERLE
+199 VPLREIIRRLE
-211 KTYCGAIGT
+211 KTYCGTIGL

-227 RVQKRWIQVQLE
+227 RAQKRWIQVQIE
-239 TPMSTPNF
+239 TSLSTPDF
-247 RKGRRNRILDR
+247 REGRRNRILDR
-258 VIAAENL
+258 IIASENL

-287 IPILDRVV
+287 IPILDRVI
-295 QQAGVTSTHEVVIGM
+295 QQSGVTNTREVVIGM

-332 EFEGKVELDDRY
+332 EFEGNVEMDQGY

-353 FSSDIYSDSG
+353 FSSDIYTDSG

-385 SVRARQRRLDDRTTN
+385 SVRARQRRFPDRTTR

-447 TTSNPRDLRSSVY
+447 TTSNPRDMRSSFY

-485 IAEIAVIYRETFQQ
+485 IAEIAIKFRETFNQ

-526 YQKIRKHPRLV
+526 YAAIRKHPRLV
-537 ERHAERLIAEGFITR
+537 ELHAKRLIKEGFTT
-552 QKVDEMIADYRRA
+552 QEKVDEMIADYRRA
-565 VDEGG
+565 LDEGG

-582 SAARDWAE
+582 TTARDWAGLQD
-590 VKKGDVNI
+590 GDVNI
-598 TSGTAV
+598 TPGTAV
-604 SVEKIQH
+604 TAKKIQQ
-611 LGKRMLTLPDGFEL
+611 LGQQILTLPEGYKL
-625 HSRVAKIMDSRAKML
+625 HPRVARIMENRQKML
-640 AGEVAGDWGFAENLA
+640 DGELAGDWGFAENLA
-655 YATLL
+655 YAALL
-660 DDGLRI
+660 DDGYNI

-679 HRHAALHDQK
+679 HRHAALHDQNT
-689 SGEIYKPLK
+689 GEIYKPLK
-698 YIAEGQPR
+698 HLSENQPR

-749 VVIDQFISSGEIK
+749 VVIDQFISSGEMK

-777 EGQGPEHSSARVE
+777 EGQGPEHSSARIE

-806 TMPAQIFHLLRSQM
+806 TLPSQIFHLLRSQM
-820 LCGFRKPLV
+820 MCNFRKPLIV
-829 VMSPKSLLRHPRAV
+829 LSPKSLLRHERAV
-843 SPLSDYSEGEFQKVI
+843 SRLDDYSNGEFQKVI
-858 PEIDKLD
+858 PEIDDID
-865 DAKVKRLILCSG
+865 DSAVKRLVLCSG
-877 KIYFKLYE
+877 KIYYKLYE
-885 SRQASYDHSTA
+885 TREEQYDKTTA

-906 PKIDLTAMH
+906 PKQDLNDIMA
-915 TRYPNLTNIVWCQ
+915 RYPALENVVWCQ
-928 DEPRNQGAF
+928 DEPRNQGMF
-937 REFKARLNDIF
+937 REFKSRLNEIF
-948 RPLRVQYA
+948 KPIQVQYS
-956 GRSSSASP
+956 GRISAASP
-964 AVGYLALHQEQE
+964 AVGYMALHLQQE
-976 ARLVS
+976 AKLVKDSFEAEYSDRL
-981 EAFESEYT
+981 E
-989 TDLKGV
+989 
-995 S
+995 

>member
-1 MRSVWTWQLI
+1 MI
-11 SIVKASLT
+11 
-19 DAELITVKSCHFGYY
+19 
-34 VEKSKQLSNRFTGA
+34 
-48 HMSMKKMQQDSYLS
+48 MSMKKMQQQSYLHGS
-62 GGNAVFIESLYSRY
+62 NAAFIEELYSRY
-76 LKDENSVDENWRNWF
+76 LHDANSVDENWRNWF
-91 AELKK
+91 SELGN
-96 GELEPDQ
+96 GELRNGELTPDQ
-103 DHLEVQAEMKTAV
+103 DHLQIQAQMKSAV
-116 RQKRNG
+116 MNKRRG
-122 QAAAQR
+122 TAAAG
-128 STVNPAQHDA
+128 TVSNEHEG
-138 KQLSVFQLINV
+138 KQVKVLQLISA
-149 YRVKGHQRAK
+149 YRVKGHQKAS
-159 LDPLGLAEPADIKEM
+159 LDPLGLAEIPDIPEM
-174 TLEGNNLSAADLD
+174 TLLGNDLDEADLD
-187 TVFHSGSLFGIE
+187 TVFKTGSLFGVDE
-199 DAPLREIIERLE
+199 APLREIIGRLE
-211 KTYCGAIGT
+211 KTYCGTIGL

-227 RVQKRWIQVQLE
+227 RAQKRWIQVQIE
-239 TPMSTPNF
+239 TSLSTPDF
-247 RKGRRNRILDR
+247 REGRRNRILDR
-258 VIAAENL
+258 IIASENL

-287 IPILDRVV
+287 IPILDRVI
-295 QQAGVTSTHEVVIGM
+295 QQSGVANTHEVVIGM

-332 EFEGKVELDDRY
+332 EFEGNVDMDQGY

-353 FSSDIYSDSG
+353 FSSDIYTDSG

-385 SVRARQRRLDDRTTN
+385 SVRARQRRFPDRTTR

-447 TTSNPRDLRSSVY
+447 TTSNPRDMRSSFY

-485 IAEIAVIYRETFQQ
+485 ITEIAVKFRETFNQ

-526 YQKIRKHPRLV
+526 YAAIRKHPRLV
-537 ERHAERLIAEGFITR
+537 ELHTERLIKEGFTT
-552 QKVDEMIADYRRA
+552 QEKVDEMIADYRRA

-582 SAARDWAE
+582 ATARDWAGLQD
-590 VKKGDVNI
+590 GDVNL

-604 SVEKIQH
+604 SAEKIQQ
-611 LGKRMLTLPDGFEL
+611 LGQQILTLPEGYKL
-625 HSRVAKIMDSRAKML
+625 HPRVARIMENRQKML
-640 AGEVAGDWGFAENLA
+640 DGELAGDWGFAENLA
-655 YATLL
+655 YAALL
-660 DDGLRI
+660 DDGYNI

-679 HRHAALHDQK
+679 HRHAALHDQNT
-689 SGEIYKPLK
+689 GEIYKPLK
-698 YIAEGQPR
+698 HLSENQPR

-749 VVIDQFISSGEIK
+749 VVIDQFISSGEMK

-777 EGQGPEHSSARVE
+777 EGQGPEHSSARIE

-806 TMPAQIFHLLRSQM
+806 TLPSQIFHLLRSQM
-820 LCGFRKPLV
+820 MCNFRKPLIV
-829 VMSPKSLLRHPRAV
+829 LSPKSLLRHERAV
-843 SPLSDYSEGEFQKVI
+843 SRLDDYSNGEFQKVI
-858 PEIDKLD
+858 PEIDDID
-865 DAKVKRLILCSG
+865 DSAVKRLILCSG
-877 KIYFKLYE
+877 KIYYKLYE
-885 SRQASYDHSTA
+885 TREEQYDKTTA

-906 PKIDLTAMH
+906 PKQDLNDIKA
-915 TRYPNLTNIVWCQ
+915 RYPALENVVWCQ
-928 DEPRNQGAF
+928 DEPRNQGMF
-937 REFKARLNDIF
+937 REFKSRLNETF
-948 RPLRVQYA
+948 NPLQVQYS
-956 GRSSSASP
+956 GRISAASP
-964 AVGYLALHQEQE
+964 AVGYMALHLQQE
-976 ARLVS
+976 AKLVKDSFEAEYSDRL
-981 EAFESEYT
+981 E
-989 TDLKGV
+989 
-995 S
+995 

>member
-1 MRSVWTWQLI
+1 
-11 SIVKASLT
+11 
-19 DAELITVKSCHFGYY
+19 
-34 VEKSKQLSNRFTGA
+34 
-48 HMSMKKMQQDSYLS
+48 MSMKKMQQQSYLHGS
-62 GGNAVFIESLYSRY
+62 NAAFIEELYSRY
-76 LKDENSVDENWRNWF
+76 LHDENSVDENWRNWF
-91 AELKK
+91 SELGN
-96 GELEPDQ
+96 GELRNGELTADQ
-103 DHLEVQAEMKTAV
+103 DHLQIQAQMKSAV
-116 RQKRNG
+116 MSKRRG
-122 QAAAQR
+122 SAATG
-128 STVNPAQHDA
+128 TVSNEHEG
-138 KQLSVFQLINV
+138 KQVKVLQLISA
-149 YRVKGHQRAK
+149 YRVKGHQKAS
-159 LDPLGLAEPADIKEM
+159 LDPLGLAEIPDIPEM
-174 TLEGNNLSAADLD
+174 TLVGNDLGEADLD
-187 TVFHSGSLFGIE
+187 TVFKTGSLFGVDE
-199 DAPLREIIERLE
+199 APLREIIGRLE
-211 KTYCGAIGT
+211 KTYCGTIGL

-227 RVQKRWIQVQLE
+227 RAQKRWIQVQIE
-239 TPMSTPNF
+239 TSLSTPDF
-247 RKGRRNRILDR
+247 REGRRNRILDR
-258 VIAAENL
+258 IIASENL

-287 IPILDRVV
+287 IPILDRVI
-295 QQAGVTSTHEVVIGM
+295 QQSGVANTHEVVIGM

-332 EFEGKVELDDRY
+332 EFEGNVDMDQGY

-353 FSSDIYSDSG
+353 FSSDIYTDSG

-385 SVRARQRRLDDRTTN
+385 SVRARQRRFPDRTTR

-447 TTSNPRDLRSSVY
+447 TTSNPRDMRSSFY

-485 IAEIAVIYRETFQQ
+485 ITEIAVKFRETFNQ

-526 YQKIRKHPRLV
+526 YAAIRKHPRLV
-537 ERHAERLIAEGFITR
+537 ELHTERLIKEGFTT
-552 QKVDEMIADYRRA
+552 QEKVDEMIADYRRA

-582 SAARDWAE
+582 TTARDWAGLQD
-590 VKKGDVNI
+590 GDVNL

-604 SVEKIQH
+604 TAEKIQQ
-611 LGKRMLTLPDGFEL
+611 LGQQILTLPEGYKL
-625 HSRVAKIMDSRAKML
+625 HPRVAKIMGNRQKML
-640 AGEVAGDWGFAENLA
+640 DGELAGDWGFAENLA

-660 DDGLRI
+660 DDGYNI

-679 HRHAALHDQK
+679 HRHAALHDQNT
-689 SGEIYKPLK
+689 GEIYKPLK
-698 YIAEGQPR
+698 HLSEHQPR

-749 VVIDQFISSGEIK
+749 VVIDQFISSGEMK

-777 EGQGPEHSSARVE
+777 EGQGPEHSSARIE

-806 TMPAQIFHLLRSQM
+806 TLPSQIFHLLRSQM
-820 LCGFRKPLV
+820 MCNFRKPLIV
-829 VMSPKSLLRHPRAV
+829 LSPKSLLRHERAV
-843 SPLSDYSEGEFQKVI
+843 STLDDYSNGEFQKVI
-858 PEIDKLD
+858 PEIDDID
-865 DAKVKRLILCSG
+865 DSAVKRLILCSG
-877 KIYFKLYE
+877 KIYYKLYE
-885 SRQASYDHSTA
+885 TREEQYDKTTA

-906 PKIDLTAMH
+906 PKQDLNEIKA
-915 TRYPNLTNIVWCQ
+915 RYPALENVVWCQ
-928 DEPRNQGAF
+928 DEPRNQGMF
-937 REFKARLNDIF
+937 REFKSRLNETFKPIQ
-948 RPLRVQYA
+948 VQYS
-956 GRSSSASP
+956 GRISAASP
-964 AVGYLALHQEQE
+964 AVGYMALHLQQE
-976 ARLVS
+976 AKLVKDSFEAEYSDRL
-981 EAFESEYT
+981 E
-989 TDLKGV
+989 
-995 S
+995 

>member
-1 MRSVWTWQLI
+1 
-11 SIVKASLT
+11 
-19 DAELITVKSCHFGYY
+19 
-34 VEKSKQLSNRFTGA
+34 
-48 HMSMKKMQQDSYLS
+48 MSMKKMQQQSYLHGS
-62 GGNAVFIESLYSRY
+62 NAAFIEELYSHY
-76 LKDENSVDENWRNWF
+76 LQDEMSVDENWRNWF
-91 AELKK
+91 AELRN
-96 GELEPDQ
+96 GELTADQ
-103 DHLEVQAEMKTAV
+103 DHVQIQAQMKASV
-116 RQKRNG
+116 MNKRHTNG
-122 QAAAQR
+122 ATE
-128 STVNPAQHDA
+128 SVSNEHEA
-138 KQLSVFQLINV
+138 KQVKVLQLINSF
-149 YRVKGHQRAK
+149 RVKGHQRAQ
-159 LDPLGLAEPADIKEM
+159 LDPLGLAEMADIPEM
-174 TLEGNNLSAADLD
+174 TLAGHELGDADLD
-187 TVFHSGSLFGIE
+187 TVFKTGSLFGVDE
-199 DAPLREIIERLE
+199 VPLREIVRRLE
-211 KTYCGAIGT
+211 KTYCGTVGL

-227 RVQKRWIQVQLE
+227 LSQKRWIQEQIE
-239 TPMSTPNF
+239 TSLSTPDF
-247 RKGRRNRILDR
+247 REGRRNRILDR
-258 VIAAENL
+258 VIAAEIL

-332 EFEGKVELDDRY
+332 EFEGNVNLDERY
-344 NYDVKYHQG
+344 NHDVKYHQG
-353 FSSDIYSDSG
+353 FSSDIYTDSG

-385 SVRARQRRLDDRTTN
+385 SVRARQRRFPDRTTR

-447 TTSNPRDLRSSVY
+447 TTSNPRDMRSSLY

-485 IAEIAVIYRETFQQ
+485 VAEIATKYRETFQQ

-507 YRRYGH
+507 YRRHGH

-526 YQKIRKHPRLV
+526 YDAIRKHPRLV
-537 ERHAERLIAEGFITR
+537 DRHAERLIEEGFTTR
-552 QKVDEMIADYRRA
+552 EKIDEMVADYRRA
-565 VDEGG
+565 LDEGG
-570 AVALNVISGLEP
+570 AVALNVISGLE
-582 SAARDWAE
+582 SATARDWAALHD
-590 VKKGDVNI
+590 GDVNI
-598 TSGTAV
+598 TPGTAV
-604 SVEKIQH
+604 AADKVQQ
-611 LGKRMLTLPDGFEL
+611 LGQSILTLPEGYKL
-625 HSRVAKIMDSRAKML
+625 HPRVAKIMEGRQNML
-640 AGEVAGDWGFAENLA
+640 DGEIAGDWGFAENLA

-660 DDGLRI
+660 DDGYNI

-689 SGEIYKPLK
+689 TGEIYKPLK
-698 YIAEGQPR
+698 HISEHQPR

-749 VVIDQFISSGEIK
+749 VVIDQFISSGEMK
-762 WGRLSGLVML
+762 WGRLSGLVMM

-777 EGQGPEHSSARVE
+777 EGQGPEHSSARIE

-796 AQHNMRVVQP
+796 AQHNMRVAQP
-806 TMPAQIFHLLRSQM
+806 TLPAQIFHLLRSQM
-820 LCGFRKPLV
+820 VCGFRKPLII
-829 VMSPKSLLRHPRAV
+829 MTPKSLLRHERAV
-843 SPLSDYSEGEFQKVI
+843 STLADYSEGEFKKVI
-858 PEIDKLD
+858 PEVDDID
-865 DAKVKRLILCSG
+865 DAAVKRLILCSG
-877 KIYFKLYE
+877 KVYFKLYE
-885 SRQASYDHSTA
+885 SRAENYDHSTA

-906 PKIDLTAMH
+906 PKQDLNEIHA
-915 TRYPNLTNIVWCQ
+915 RYPALENVVWCQ
-928 DEPRNQGAF
+928 DEPRNQGMF
-937 REFKARLNDIF
+937 REFKSRLNEIF
-948 RPLRVQYA
+948 TPIQVQYA
-956 GRSSSASP
+956 GRISAASP
-964 AVGYLALHQEQE
+964 AVGYMALHLQQETE
-976 ARLVS
+976 MVKS
-981 EAFESEYT
+981 AFEAEYS
-989 TDLKGV
+989 DRLE
-995 S
+995 

>member
-1 MRSVWTWQLI
+1 
-11 SIVKASLT
+11 
-19 DAELITVKSCHFGYY
+19 
-34 VEKSKQLSNRFTGA
+34 
-48 HMSMKKMQQDSYLS
+48 MSMKKMQQQSYLS
-62 GGNAVFIESLYSRY
+62 GGNAAFIEELYSRY
-76 LKDENSVDENWRNWF
+76 LKNEDDVDEHWRDWF
-91 AELKK
+91 AELKN
-96 GELEPDQ
+96 GELTPDQ
-103 DHLEVQAEMKTAV
+103 DHLEIREQMKYVVQH
-116 RQKRNG
+116 KRAGNG
-122 QAAAQR
+122 I
-128 STVNPAQHDA
+128 SSSELSEHDA
-138 KQLSVFQLINV
+138 KQVRVLQLINA
-149 YRVKGHQRAK
+149 YRVKGHERAR
-159 LDPLGLAEPADIKEM
+159 LDPLEMNPRPEVKEM
-174 TLEGNNLSAADLD
+174 TLAGNNLGEADLD
-187 TVFHSGSLFGIE
+187 TVFNTGSLFGVE
-199 DAPLREIIERLE
+199 AAPLREIIERVE
-211 KTYCGAIGT
+211 KTYCGTIGS

-227 RVQKRWIQVQLE
+227 RAQKRWIQVQIE
-239 TPMSTPNF
+239 TSLATPSF
-247 RKGRRNRILDR
+247 REGRRNRIMDR
-258 VIAAENL
+258 IIAAENL

-326 PSDLFD
+326 PSHLFD
-332 EFEGKVELDDRY
+332 EFEGNVELDERY

-353 FSSDIYSDSG
+353 FSSDIYTDSG

-385 SVRARQRRLDDRTTN
+385 SVRARQRRFTDRNTN

-423 NMCKTRGYKTG
+423 NMCQTRGYKTG

-447 TTSNPRDLRSSVY
+447 TTSNPRDMRSSLY

-465 RIVQAPIF
+465 RMVQAPIF

-485 IAEIAVIYRETFQQ
+485 IAEIAVKYRETFQR

-526 YQKIRKHPRLV
+526 YQKIRNHPRLADL
-537 ERHAERLIAEGFITR
+537 HAQRLIDEGFTTR
-552 QKVDEMIADYRRA
+552 EKIDDMVADYRRA
-565 VDEGG
+565 LEEGG

-582 SAARDWAE
+582 VAARDWAGLQE
-590 VKKGDVNI
+590 GDVNS
-598 TSGTAV
+598 TPGTKV
-604 SVEKIQH
+604 TKKKIQD
-611 LGKRMLTLPDGFEL
+611 LGKRMLTLPEGFQL
-625 HSRVAKIMDSRAKML
+625 HSRVARIMENRAKML
-640 AGEVAGDWGFAENLA
+640 AGKLPGDWGFAENLA

-660 DDGLRI
+660 DDGYSI

-679 HRHAALHDQK
+679 HRHAALHDQNT
-689 SGEIYKPLK
+689 GEIYKPLK
-698 YIAEGQPR
+698 FLAEDQPR

-720 GFEYGYSSTDPKTLV
+720 GFEYGYSSTDPRTLV

-749 VVIDQFISSGEIK
+749 VVIDQFISSGEMK

-777 EGQGPEHSSARVE
+777 EGQGPEHSSARIE

-796 AQHNMRVVQP
+796 AQHNMRVAQP
-806 TMPAQIFHLLRSQM
+806 TLPAQIFHLLRSQM

-829 VMSPKSLLRHPRAV
+829 VLTPKSLLRHERAV
-843 SPLSDYSEGEFQKVI
+843 SSLDDYSKGEFQKVI
-858 PEIDKLD
+858 PEIDKINKK
-865 DAKVKRLILCSG
+865 KVTRLILCSG
-877 KIYFKLYE
+877 KIYYKLYE
-885 SRQASYDHSTA
+885 SREHDYDHSTA
-896 IVRVEQLYPF
+896 IVRIEQLYPF
-906 PKIDLTAMH
+906 PKVDLKVIQEG
-915 TRYPNLTNIVWCQ
+915 YPALKNVVWCQ
-928 DEPRNQGAF
+928 DEPRNQGMF
-937 REFKARLNDIF
+937 REFKSRLNEIF
-948 RPLRVQYA
+948 APIQVQYA
-956 GRSSSASP
+956 GRISAASP
-964 AVGYLALHQEQE
+964 AVGYMALHQQQE
-976 ARLVS
+976 AQLVKD
-981 EAFESEYT
+981 AFEAEYS
-989 TDLKGV
+989 DKLE
-995 S
+995 

>member
-1 MRSVWTWQLI
+1 
-11 SIVKASLT
+11 
-19 DAELITVKSCHFGYY
+19 
-34 VEKSKQLSNRFTGA
+34 
-48 HMSMKKMQQDSYLS
+48 MSMKKMQQQSYLS
-62 GGNAVFIESLYSRY
+62 GGNAAFIEELYSRY
-76 LKDENSVDENWRNWF
+76 LKNENDVDEHWRDWF
-91 AELKK
+91 AELKN
-96 GELEPDQ
+96 GELTPDQ
-103 DHLEVQAEMKTAV
+103 DHVEIREQMKYAV
-116 RQKRNG
+116 RHKQAGNG
-122 QAAAQR
+122 I
-128 STVNPAQHDA
+128 SSSELNEHDA
-138 KQLSVFQLINV
+138 KQVRVLQLINA
-149 YRVKGHQRAK
+149 YRVKGHERAR
-159 LDPLGLAEPADIKEM
+159 LDPLEMNPRPEVKEM
-174 TLEGNNLSAADLD
+174 TLSGNNLSEADLD
-187 TVFHSGSLFGIE
+187 TVFNTGSLFGVE
-199 DAPLREIIERLE
+199 AAPLREIIERVD
-211 KTYCGAIGT
+211 KTYCGTIGS

-227 RVQKRWIQVQLE
+227 RAQKRWIQVQIE
-239 TPMSTPNF
+239 TSLATPSF
-247 RKGRRNRILDR
+247 REGRRNRILDR
-258 VIAAENL
+258 IIAAENL

-332 EFEGKVELDDRY
+332 EFEGNVDLDERY

-353 FSSDIYSDSG
+353 FSSDIYTDSG

-385 SVRARQRRLDDRTTN
+385 SVRARQRRFTDRNTN

-423 NMCKTRGYKTG
+423 NMCQTRGYKTG

-447 TTSNPRDLRSSVY
+447 TTSNPRDMRSSLY

-465 RIVQAPIF
+465 RMVQAPIF

-485 IAEIAVIYRETFQQ
+485 IAEIAVKYRETFQR

-526 YQKIRKHPRLV
+526 YQKVRNHPRLADL
-537 ERHAERLIAEGFITR
+537 HAQRLIDEGFTTR
-552 QKVDEMIADYRRA
+552 EKIDEMVADYRRA
-565 VDEGG
+565 LEEGG

-582 SAARDWAE
+582 VAARDWAGLQE
-590 VKKGDVNI
+590 GDVN
-598 TSGTAV
+598 TTPGTKV
-604 SVEKIQH
+604 TKKKIQD
-611 LGKRMLTLPDGFEL
+611 LGKRMLTLPEGVKM
-625 HSRVAKIMDSRAKML
+625 HSRVAKIMENRGKML
-640 AGEVAGDWGFAENLA
+640 AGKLPGDWGFAENLA

-660 DDGLRI
+660 DDGYSV

-679 HRHAALHDQK
+679 HRHAAVHDQNT
-689 SGEIYKPLK
+689 GEIYKPLK
-698 YIAEGQPR
+698 FLFEDQPR

-720 GFEYGYSSTDPKTLV
+720 GFEYGYSSTDPRTLV

-749 VVIDQFISSGEIK
+749 VVIDQFISSGEMK

-777 EGQGPEHSSARVE
+777 EGQGPEHSSARIE

-796 AQHNMRVVQP
+796 AQHNMRVAQP
-806 TMPAQIFHLLRSQM
+806 TLPAQIFHLLRSQM

-829 VMSPKSLLRHPRAV
+829 VLTPKSLLRHERAV
-843 SPLSDYSEGEFQKVI
+843 SSLDDYSKGEFQKVI
-858 PEIDKLD
+858 PEIDKINKK
-865 DAKVKRLILCSG
+865 KVTRLILCSG
-877 KIYFKLYE
+877 KIYYKLYE
-885 SRQASYDHSTA
+885 STSSIT
-896 IVRVEQLYPF
+896 I
-906 PKIDLTAMH
+906 
-915 TRYPNLTNIVWCQ
+915 
-928 DEPRNQGAF
+928 
-937 REFKARLNDIF
+937 RL
-948 RPLRVQYA
+948 R
-956 GRSSSASP
+956 RSS
-964 AVGYLALHQEQE
+964 G
-976 ARLVS
+976 
-981 EAFESEYT
+981 
-989 TDLKGV
+989 
-995 S
+995 

>member
-1 MRSVWTWQLI
+1 
-11 SIVKASLT
+11 
-19 DAELITVKSCHFGYY
+19 
-34 VEKSKQLSNRFTGA
+34 
-48 HMSMKKMQQDSYLS
+48 MSMKEMQEQSYLH
-62 GGNAVFIESLYSRY
+62 GVNAAFIEELYSNY
-76 LKDENSVDENWRNWF
+76 LQDADSVDENWRNWF
-91 AELKK
+91 ANLRN
-96 GELEPDQ
+96 GELTPDQ
-103 DHLEVQAEMKTAV
+103 DHLQIQQQMKAAVMNRRRANGAVQGGSQEHEARQV
-116 RQKRNG
+116 R
-122 QAAAQR
+122 
-128 STVNPAQHDA
+128 V
-138 KQLSVFQLINV
+138 LQLINA
-149 YRVKGHQRAK
+149 YRVKGHEKAN
-159 LDPLGLAEPADIKEM
+159 LDPLGLTEVADIPEM
-174 TLEGNNLSAADLD
+174 TLAGNELGEADLD
-187 TVFHSGSLFGIE
+187 TVFKTGSLFGVDE
-199 DAPLREIIERLE
+199 APLREIIQRLE
-211 KTYCGAIGT
+211 KTYCGTIGY

-227 RVQKRWIQVQLE
+227 RAQKRWIQVQIE
-239 TPMSTPNF
+239 TAMSTPNF
-247 RKGRRNRILDR
+247 REGRRNRILDR
-258 VIAAENL
+258 IIAAENL

-287 IPILDRVV
+287 IPIVDRVV

-332 EFEGKVELDDRY
+332 EFEGNVDMDERY

-353 FSSDIYSDSG
+353 FSSDIYTDSG

-385 SVRARQRRLDDRTTN
+385 SVRARQRRIPDRTMA

-447 TTSNPRDLRSSVY
+447 TTSNPRDMRSSLY

-465 RIVQAPIF
+465 RMVQAPIF

-485 IAEIAVIYRETFQQ
+485 VAEIATKYRETFGQ

-526 YQKIRKHPRLV
+526 YQAIRKHPRLV
-537 ERHAERLIAEGFITR
+537 DLHAQRLIDEGFTTR
-552 QKVDEMIADYRRA
+552 EKVDAMIADYRRA
-565 VDEGG
+565 LEEGG

-582 SAARDWAE
+582 ATARDWAGLHD
-590 VKKGDVNI
+590 GDVNI
-598 TSGTAV
+598 TPGTAV
-604 SVEKIQH
+604 DADSIQR
-611 LGKRMLTLPDGFEL
+611 LGKAILTLPDGYKL
-625 HSRVAKIMDSRAKML
+625 HPRVAKIMENREKML
-640 AGEVAGDWGFAENLA
+640 AGELPGDWGFAENLA

-660 DDGLRI
+660 DDGYNI

-679 HRHAALHDQK
+679 HRHAALHHQET
-689 SGEIYKPLK
+689 GEIYKPLK
-698 YIAEGQPR
+698 HIAESQPR

-720 GFEYGYSSTDPKTLV
+720 GFEYGYSSTDPNTLV

-749 VVIDQFISSGEIK
+749 VVIDQFISSGEMK

-777 EGQGPEHSSARVE
+777 EGQGPEHSSARIE

-806 TMPAQIFHLLRSQM
+806 TLPAQIFHVLRSQM
-820 LCGFRKPLV
+820 LCKFRKPLI
-829 VMSPKSLLRHPRAV
+829 VMSPKSLLRHERAV
-843 SPLSDYSEGEFQKVI
+843 SPLQAYSEGEFQKVI
-858 PEIDKLD
+858 PEIDDID
-865 DAKVKRLILCSG
+865 DSKVKRLILCSG

-885 SRQASYDHSTA
+885 SREESYDHGTA

-906 PKIDLTAMH
+906 PKQDLKDIQE
-915 TRYPNLTNIVWCQ
+915 RYPALENVVWCQ
-928 DEPRNQGAF
+928 DEPRNQGMF
-937 REFKARLNDIF
+937 REFKSRLNEIF
-948 RPLRVQYA
+948 KPLQVQYA
-956 GRSSSASP
+956 GRKSSASP
-964 AVGYLALHQEQE
+964 AAGYMALHAQQE
-976 ARLVS
+976 AMLVKD
-981 EAFESEYT
+981 AFEAEYS
-989 TDLKGV
+989 DKLE
-995 S
+995 